1 MSTTQTISIDLNLIE
16 YIKTLEMQKQIVSDM
31 INGNVK
37 HDTILILEHYPV
49 FTLGKRGGREN
60 LIVSEEFLKSKD
72 IAVIQT
78 ERGGNITYHGQGQVV
93 IYPIVNLEKR
103 RLGVSD
109 FVCALEKTM
118 IRTGSDFGVAAVT
131 DPKNNGVWV
140 KSNQTNQIK
149 SNNQKTQFDNQIDI
163 KCSNINRDI
172 YSYSKLG
179 SVGLSIKRGVSFHGL
194 ALNANLDLTP
204 FSWINPCGMADIAM
218 TSLENEIKQHIEI
231 KQVKEKLLYH
241 FREITGI

>member
-1 MSTTQTISIDLNLIE
+1 MQIIDLNLIE
-16 YIKTLEMQKQIVSDM
+16 YSKTLEIQKQIVSDM
-31 INGNVK
+31 INGNAD
-37 HDTILILEHYPV
+37 HDTILILEHDPV

-72 IAVIQT
+72 IPIIQT
-78 ERGGNITYHGQGQVV
+78 ERGGNITYHGPGQAVL
-93 IYPIVNLEKR
+93 YPIVNLEKR

-118 IRTGSDFGVAAVT
+118 IRTASDFGVTAVT

-140 KSNQTNQIK
+140 KSNQTNQMK
-149 SNNQKTQFDNQIDI
+149 SNNQKTPFDSQIDI
-163 KCSNINRDI
+163 RCSNINRDI

-179 SVGLSIKRGVSFHGL
+179 SVGLSIKRGISFHGL
-194 ALNANLDLTP
+194 AFNANLDLTP

-218 TSLENEIKQHIEI
+218 TSLENETKQHIEI
-231 KQVKEKLLYH
+231 KRVKEKLLYH